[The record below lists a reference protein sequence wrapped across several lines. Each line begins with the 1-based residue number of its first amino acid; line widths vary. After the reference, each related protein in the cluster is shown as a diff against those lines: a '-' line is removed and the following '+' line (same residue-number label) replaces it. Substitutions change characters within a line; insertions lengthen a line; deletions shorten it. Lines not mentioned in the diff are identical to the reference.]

1 MKDDDT
7 SREDVIVH
15 ANEMRELRVNDN
27 AIRTGAST
35 QAPDGQIGILNQA
48 PKMKSLNEATEIN
61 SQKTKNNSV
70 NKTDDKPYLQ
80 HREHMPQEPW
90 QQ

>member
-1 MKDDDT
+1 
-7 SREDVIVH
+7 
-15 ANEMRELRVNDN
+15 MRELRVNDN

-48 PKMKSLNEATEIN
+48 TKMKSLSEATEIN

-70 NKTDDKPYLQ
+70 NKTDDKPYQQ
-80 HREHMPQEPW
+80 HSEHMPQEPW
-90 QQ
+90 EQ